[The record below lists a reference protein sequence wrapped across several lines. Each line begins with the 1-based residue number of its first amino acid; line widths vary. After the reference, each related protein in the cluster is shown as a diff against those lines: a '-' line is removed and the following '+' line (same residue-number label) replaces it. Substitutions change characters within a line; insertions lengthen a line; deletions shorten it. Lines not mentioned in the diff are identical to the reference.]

1 VKNPVTTLTLRLP
14 KPRNPLVAPSLRRK
28 AGAHRARAGAQ
39 RARAQAALRRDL
51 ADLAPGP

>member
-1 VKNPVTTLTLRLP
+1 VKNPAPILTLRPP
-14 KPRNPLVAPSLRRK
+14 KPRNPLVAPSLRRM

-51 ADLAPGP
+51 ADLSPGT